1 MKMYV
6 ILLHNNSKFKK
17 ALIQHFAWSITLYK
31 ADLDY
36 TEHRENQNRNFSIM
50 VFEISVKNFID
61 RKSKERWGSLEN
73 EYSEIDT
80 LKSRWK
86 SRSGIR

>member
-1 MKMYV
+1 MKIYV
-6 ILLHNNSKFKK
+6 ILLHKHSKFKK

-36 TEHRENQNRNFSIM
+36 TKHRENQNRNFSIIL
-50 VFEISVKNFID
+50 FEKSVKNFIN

-86 SRSGIR
+86 SGSGIQ